1 MQTRLWRLLAVVP
14 ACVCLAAGASAGPR
28 RTDPKAAANRAAGAP
43 RPVGP
48 AATPVSSLDPR
59 ATLIVGS
66 AWTAYNTPIKQ
77 ANLRLR
83 DVVSGKV
90 QATTVGNDA
99 GEFSF
104 ENVPGGSY
112 VVELLSGGR
121 VVVVGNVFSI
131 AAGERI
137 ATFVR
142 TGTKVPWFN
151 GFFNNAV
158 SAVAATAASE
168 GVTAIAPIARPVSPN
183 K

>member
-1 MQTRLWRLLAVVP
+1 MKTRLWRLLAVVP

-28 RTDPKAAANRAAGAP
+28 RTDPKAATNRAAGAP
-43 RPVGP
+43 RPVGL
-48 AATPVSSLDPR
+48 ANDTSTLDPR

-83 DVVSGKV
+83 DVITGKV
-90 QATTVGNDA
+90 TATTIGNDA
-99 GEFSF
+99 GEFAF
-104 ENVPGGSY
+104 ANVPGGSY

-121 VVVVGNVFSI
+121 IVVVGNVFSI
-131 AAGERI
+131 APGERV

-142 TGTKVPWFN
+142 TGSKVPWFN
-151 GFFNNAV
+151 GFFNNAA

-168 GVTAIAPIARPVSPN
+168 GVTAIAPIARPASSN